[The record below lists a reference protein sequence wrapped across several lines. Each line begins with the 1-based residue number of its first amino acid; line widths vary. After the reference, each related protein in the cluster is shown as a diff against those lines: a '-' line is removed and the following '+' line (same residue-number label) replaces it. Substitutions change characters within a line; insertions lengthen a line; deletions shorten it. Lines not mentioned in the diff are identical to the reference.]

1 MMKLFSGVLDDPR
14 PPEEKQKDYRSEEV
28 VTTCPI
34 WSVKDKLREYPIYHQ
49 DGSGACVAFTFA
61 KLIATE
67 VKKLTQE
74 WIDFSPSFIYKRR
87 SNQTT
92 AGMNIANAADI
103 VRREGSTLEA
113 LMKSQNLT
121 EVQINSVHETYVAT
135 EIAKGVSKA
144 VNSYLYVVPNIE
156 RIATIIDQGHSVG
169 LVIFADWEEYSDTPQ
184 VLKNLTYAEAQI
196 RHMVTAVDYFLHPDL
211 GKCLWIE
218 DSWGVGHGQGGRRV
232 FTKNF
237 VNTRTQLAIYL
248 DGFEFDTKEIEKIT
262 FTTPV
267 QFAERNDEVRKVQDF
282 LKSQGTFPSNQ
293 ESTGYYGNITARA
306 VIDWQLKELEVPEAQ
321 LKEWGG
327 RFWGPA
333 SIKRAN
339 EIQ

>member
-1 MMKLFSGVLDDPR
+1 MKLFSGVLDDTR
-14 PPEEKQKDYRSEEV
+14 PEEEKQKDFQAEEV
-28 VTTCPI
+28 VTTAPI
-34 WSVKDKLREYPIYHQ
+34 WSVKDKLKEYPIYHQ

-67 VKKLTQE
+67 VKKLAQE

-87 SNQTT
+87 SNRTT

-121 EVQINSVHETYVAT
+121 EEQINKVHETYVAT

-144 VNSYLYVVPNIE
+144 VNSYLYVAPNIE
-156 RIATIIDQGHSVG
+156 SIATIINQGHSVG
-169 LVIFADWEEYSDTPQ
+169 LVIYADWEEYSDTPQ
-184 VLKNLTYAEAQI
+184 VLKNLTYSQAQI
-196 RHMVTAVDYFLHPDL
+196 RHMVTAVDFFLHPEL

-218 DSWGVGHGQGGRRV
+218 DSWGVGHGQGGRRI
-232 FTKNF
+232 FTENF
-237 VNTRTQLAIYL
+237 VNQRTQLAIYL
-248 DGFEFDTKEIEKIT
+248 DGFEFDKKEIEKVEFIK
-262 FTTPV
+262 PV
-267 QFAERNDEVRKVQDF
+267 EFGDRDDEVKKVQDF

-306 VIDWQLKELEVPEAQ
+306 VLDWQLKELEIPEAQ
-321 LKEWGG
+321 LRELRGH
-327 RFWGPA
+327 FWGPA
-333 SIKRAN
+333 SITRAN
-339 EIQ
+339 SM